1 MKKIENTEDFE
12 MKATT
17 LFGLEETLASE
28 LLKLGAKN
36 IEPFKRGVS
45 FTGDLGFMYKANL
58 CLRTALKILVPKFK
72 FTASS
77 DKELYD
83 QMKQIEWE
91 NYMKVDDTLAIDAVH
106 NSEFFNHSLYIEQ
119 KTKDAIC
126 DRFREKQ
133 NARPSVDLNDP
144 TLRIYVHIFKDQVS
158 VSFDSSGNIL
168 FKRNYREDI
177 NEAPMKEVLA
187 AGMVL
192 LSGWQPH
199 LPLIDGM
206 CGSGTLAIEAA
217 LYANNIPAGIFRDG
231 FGFMKW
237 PNYDEELFNKIHEGA
252 ISKIKNSTPNILAN
266 DIDKLVIDIAKHN
279 STVAKVDDSIQFSN
293 ASFFDLKPDKP
304 MGTILLNP
312 PYDERMKQED
322 IVSFYKQIG
331 DKLKK
336 DFGGWSCWL
345 ITSNE
350 DAMKS
355 IGLRPSRRIT
365 LYNGSLECRLLK
377 YEMYSGT
384 KKIHKIKPKD
394 NLDS

>member
-1 MKKIENTEDFE
+1 

-17 LFGLEETLASE
+17 LFGLEEVLATE

-36 IEPFKRGVS
+36 ILPFKRGVS

-72 FTASS
+72 FNASS

-83 QMKQIEWE
+83 KMKEIEWE
-91 NYMKVDDTLAIDAVH
+91 KYMKVSDSLAIDAVH

-126 DRFREKQ
+126 DRFREKT
-133 NARPSVDLNDP
+133 NARPDVDLIDP
-144 TLRIYVHIFKDQVS
+144 TLRIYVHIYKDEVS
-158 VSFDSSGNIL
+158 VSFDSSGAIL

-177 NEAPMKEVLA
+177 DTAPMKEVLA

-206 CGSGTLAIEAA
+206 CGSGTLSIEAA
-217 LYANNIPAGIFRDG
+217 LYANNIPAGIFREG

-237 PNYDEELFNKIHEGA
+237 PNYDEALYETIYEAA

-266 DIDKLVIDIAKHN
+266 DIEKRVLEIAKHN
-279 STVAKVDDSIQFSN
+279 STVAKVDDSISFSC
-293 ASFFDLKPDKP
+293 ASFFDLMPDKP

-312 PYDERMKQED
+312 PYDERMKHED

-331 DKLKK
+331 NKLKK
-336 DFGGWSCWL
+336 DFGGWTCWL

-350 DAMKS
+350 AAMHA

-365 LYNGSLECRLLK
+365 LFNGSLECRLLK
-377 YEMYSGT
+377 FEMYAGT
-384 KKIHKIKPKD
+384 KKLHKIKPAGD
-394 NLDS
+394 NLDNSHK

>member
-1 MKKIENTEDFE
+1 

-17 LFGLEETLASE
+17 LFGLEEVLATE

-83 QMKQIEWE
+83 NMKLIDWE
-91 NYMKVDDTLAIDAVH
+91 KYMKVDDTLAVDAVH

-126 DRFREKQ
+126 DRFREKTD
-133 NARPSVDLNDP
+133 ARPSVDLINP
-144 TLRIYVHIFKDQVS
+144 TLRIYVHIYKDEVS
-158 VSFDSSGNIL
+158 VSFDSSGTIL
-168 FKRNYREDI
+168 YKRNYREDI
-177 NEAPMKEVLA
+177 NDAPMKEVLA

-217 LYANNIPAGIFRDG
+217 LYANNIPAGIFREG
-231 FGFMKW
+231 FGFMSW
-237 PNYDEELFNKIHEGA
+237 PDYDEKLYDTIYEGA

-266 DIDKLVIDIAKHN
+266 DIDNKVLDIAKHN
-279 STVAKVDDSIQFSN
+279 STVAKVDDSISFSC
-293 ASFFDLKPDKP
+293 ASFFDLMPDKP

-312 PYDERMKQED
+312 PYDERMKLDD
-322 IVSFYKQIG
+322 IKSFYKQIG

-336 DFGGWSCWL
+336 DFSGWSCWL

-350 DAMKS
+350 AAMHA

-365 LYNGSLECRLLK
+365 LFNGSLECRLLK
-377 YEMYSGT
+377 FEMYAGT
-384 KKIHKIKPKD
+384 KKLHKIKPVDD
-394 NLDS
+394 NLDNSQK